1 MTSFFAEAP
10 WVIAALH
17 LPPFTPGKLPSM
29 ALLEDY
35 ALQNLAV
42 FAAGG
47 IPAVILQDETLNAGR
62 ARPEVLTMMSSLGRL
77 ARTEFPQVELG
88 IIIEAHDPVASLAV
102 AQACGASFVRL
113 KVFVGAMLKSPGVQ
127 QGCGIEA
134 VEYRISLGRPDIR
147 ILADV
152 HDRTGKSLLD
162 IPIPQAAHW
171 AANTG
176 ADALVLTGSSFLESL
191 EFVADVQRANVKK
204 PLLIGG
210 SVDAGNVARAL
221 SQADGVIVSSSLKRQ
236 DAGDGGLVL
245 WDLDR
250 VTRFMDAAREKAR

>member
-1 MTSFFAEAP
+1 MSSFPAKVP

-17 LPPFTPGKLPSM
+17 LPPFTVGKLPSM

-35 ALQNLAV
+35 LLQNLAV

-47 IPAVILQDETLNAGR
+47 IPAVILQDETLNSGR
-62 ARPEVLTMMSSLGRL
+62 ARPEILTIMASLGRL
-77 ARTEFPQVELG
+77 AHREYPQVELG
-88 IIIEAHDPVASLAV
+88 IIIEAHDPFASLAV
-102 AQACGASFVRL
+102 AHACGATFVRL

-134 VEYRISLGRPDIR
+134 VEYRRSLGRPDIR

-152 HDRTGKSLLD
+152 HDRTGRSLLE
-162 IPIPQAAHW
+162 IPISQASGW
-171 AANTG
+171 AVNTG
-176 ADALVLTGSSFLESL
+176 ADALILTGSSFRESL
-191 EFVADVQRANVKK
+191 EYVADVQRAGVKK

-210 SVDAGNVARAL
+210 SVDAENVAQAL
-221 SQADGVIVSSSLKRQ
+221 SHADGVIVSSSLKHPN
-236 DAGDGGLVL
+236 AGNGDLVL

-250 VTRFMDAAREKAR
+250 ITRFMDAARSIAR